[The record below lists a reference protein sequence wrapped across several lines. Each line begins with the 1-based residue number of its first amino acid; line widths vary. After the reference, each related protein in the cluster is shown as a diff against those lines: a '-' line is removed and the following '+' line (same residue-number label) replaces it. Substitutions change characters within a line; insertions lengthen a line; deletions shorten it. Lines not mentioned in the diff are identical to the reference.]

1 MLNTGCSSV
10 VERTIRDRE
19 ELIAGSIPVT
29 PTFTSKLFSVYN
41 SIMDQNFEKS
51 GFQPRQIYRPEHGTR
66 WIDLNP
72 AHDRGRKRFSNP
84 IAEFLPTKDTWLAA
98 RRAILIATGAAGLL
112 FAGSLYLSVLTSPT
126 TVTTPPTE
134 IQPPVTIIVPDKQ
147 QETPKI
153 IVPVTEQPAAQNS
166 LAKFLIPTTYSSD
179 GKNVIKPTAAV
190 INAEVK
196 YINEQA
202 DKESQTFLASQGA
215 ALLRYANV
223 QKWGPLIDE
232 AVNDPK
238 IGVKEEEKEDMKKLM
253 KLLISIE
260 SNGDPKAE
268 SNNKAYGLGQIK
280 EEAAKQAAQY
290 LGIKTY
296 DIFNPKDNIRL
307 SLAYLQIIRRSHPSM
322 ALALTEYNA
331 GPGIMIGS
339 DRTYILSRQKENN
352 TSIDALDHDF
362 DTLGADGKGHTAT
375 WVHEVNDNITF
386 AALRE
391 SAEVQKYLKKKNIDA
406 SEFGQNY
413 LRMVGLAKAWDY
425 IR

>member
-10 VERTIRDRE
+10 AERSVRDRE

-41 SIMDQNFEKS
+41 SIMDQNFETS
-51 GFQPRQIYRPEHGTR
+51 GLQSRQIYRPEHGTS
-66 WIDLNP
+66 WKDLNP
-72 AHDRGRKRFSNP
+72 ARDRGRNRFPNP
-84 IAEFLPTKDTWLAA
+84 IAELLPTKEDWLAA
-98 RRAILIATGAAGLL
+98 RRKILIATGATALL
-112 FAGSLYLSVLTSPT
+112 FSGSLYLSVLASSTP
-126 TVTTPPTE
+126 VTTPPTE
-134 IQPPVTIIVPDKQ
+134 IQPSVT
-147 QETPKI
+147 
-153 IVPVTEQPAAQNS
+153 TEQPVTQNS
-166 LAKFLIPTTYSSD
+166 FTRFLIPTTYSSD
-179 GKNVIKPTAAV
+179 GKNVIKPIPAV

-202 DKESQTFLASQGA
+202 DKESQTFLASKGA

-238 IGVKEEEKEDMKKLM
+238 MGIKEEEKEDMKKLM
-253 KLLISIE
+253 RLLISIE
-260 SNGDPKAE
+260 SNGNPKAE

-280 EEAAKQAAQY
+280 EEAVRQAAQY

-296 DIFNPKDNIRL
+296 DISNPRDNIRL

-339 DRTYILSRQKENN
+339 DRTYILSQKENN
-352 TSIDALDHDF
+352 VSVDALDHDF
-362 DTLGADGKGHTAT
+362 DTLGADGRGHTAT

-391 SAEVQKYLKKKNIDA
+391 SAEVQAYLKKNNIDA